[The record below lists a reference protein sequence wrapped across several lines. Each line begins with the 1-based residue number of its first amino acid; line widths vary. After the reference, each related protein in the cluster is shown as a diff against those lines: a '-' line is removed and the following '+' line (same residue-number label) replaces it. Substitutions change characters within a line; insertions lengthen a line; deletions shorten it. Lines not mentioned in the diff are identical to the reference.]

1 MSRSVMYGS
10 LCLLKEIHKKKKKSL
25 TLSHWVKSFVWVS
38 HHFDSPSLFLFLS
51 RITFHLFSPFK
62 TMSVLIVPRKKKKQK
77 SPRLPQILF
86 QAEKFHFPLFASK
99 FDHASSLCIYL
110 SVWLLQSTAN
120 IYRDVQRGRSH
131 CRLSSFERLDNVW
144 PNVFTFKG

>member
-1 MSRSVMYGS
+1 MSQKFCVSISSFRLTISVFILITYNFP
-10 LCLLKEIHKKKKKSL
+10 
-25 TLSHWVKSFVWVS
+25 FVFPLAEVG
-38 HHFDSPSLFLFLS
+38 
-51 RITFHLFSPFK
+51 FK
-62 TMSVLIVPRKKKKQK
+62 PMSVLIVPRKKKKQK